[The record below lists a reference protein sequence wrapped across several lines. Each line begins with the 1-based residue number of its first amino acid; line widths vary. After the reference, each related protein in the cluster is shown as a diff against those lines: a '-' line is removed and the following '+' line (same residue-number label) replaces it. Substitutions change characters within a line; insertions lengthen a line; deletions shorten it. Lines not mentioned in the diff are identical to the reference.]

1 MNVSLGLNK
10 KEQSA
15 MQAGLAASPFEKLL
29 LKKIHRSIGQAPIRL
44 GLSREEFLP
53 PDRASM
59 ESVVIHDLRALAK
72 MVLDPEIGFGDAY
85 MQGRIEVK
93 GDLVHALEVVFRAM
107 HTIRKRSW
115 YYRLFS
121 SWLQHVQANTL
132 DGSASNI
139 HNHYDLDEEFY
150 KLWLDSRLV
159 YTCAYFPTPSATLEE
174 SQLAKMELVCR
185 KVQLQSGEKVVD
197 AGCGWGALALHM
209 AKHYGVTVKAFN
221 ISREQIHYARTQAK
235 REGLAGRVEFVEDDY
250 RNISGRFDAFVSV
263 GMLEHVG
270 REHYTEL
277 GRIIHRT
284 IGDSGRG
291 LIHFIGR
298 NRPEPFSAWI
308 RKRIFP
314 GAYCP
319 SLREAMDIFEAH
331 EYAVLDVENLRLHYA
346 KTLEHW
352 LARYER
358 SAERVSEMFGDEF
371 VRAWRL
377 YLAGSIASFR
387 TGLLQLFQIVFA
399 GSACQQI
406 PWTRAYL
413 YDGGERVEKESRW
426 THAAS

>member
-1 MNVSLGLNK
+1 ML
-10 KEQSA
+10 
-15 MQAGLAASPFEKLL
+15 AGLAAGPFEKLL

-44 GLSREEFLP
+44 GFSREEFP
-53 PDRASM
+53 PVDGTSM
-59 ESVVIHDLRALAK
+59 ESVVIHDRRALAS
-72 MVLDPEIGFGDAY
+72 MLLDPQIGFGDAY
-85 MQGRIEVK
+85 MEGRIDVK
-93 GDLVHALEVVFRAM
+93 GDLAHALEVVFRAM
-107 HTIRKRSW
+107 HTVGKQSW

-132 DGSASNI
+132 HGSASNI
-139 HNHYDLDEEFY
+139 HHHYDLNADFY

-174 SQLAKMELVCR
+174 SQLAKMDHVCR
-185 KVQLQSGEKVVD
+185 KVRLQPGERVVD

-209 AKHYGVTVKAFN
+209 ARHYGVTVKAFN
-221 ISREQIHYARTQAK
+221 ISREQIQYARTQAK
-235 REGLAGRVEFVEDDY
+235 KEGLTSRVEFIEDDY

-270 REHYTEL
+270 REHYSEL
-277 GRIIHRT
+277 GKIIHRAS
-284 IGDSGRG
+284 GDSGRG

-314 GAYCP
+314 GAYAP
-319 SLREAMDIFEAH
+319 SLREAMELFEPH

-358 SAERVSEMFGDEF
+358 SADRVSRLYGPEF

-399 GSACQQI
+399 GSACQYI
-406 PWTRAYL
+406 PWTRAHL
-413 YDGGERVEKESRW
+413 YGGEARVGKESRW
-426 THAAS
+426 IHVAS

>member
-1 MNVSLGLNK
+1 ML
-10 KEQSA
+10 
-15 MQAGLAASPFEKLL
+15 AGLAASPFEKLL
-29 LKKIHRSIGQAPIRL
+29 LKRIHRSIGQAPIRL
-44 GLSREEFLP
+44 GFSREESSP
-53 PDRASM
+53 SDGASM
-59 ESVVIHDLRALAK
+59 ESVVIHDRRALAS
-72 MVLDPEIGFGDAY
+72 MLLDPQIGFGDAY
-85 MQGRIEVK
+85 MEGRIEVK
-93 GDLVHALEVVFRAM
+93 GDLAHALEVVFRAM
-107 HTIRKRSW
+107 HTVGKRSW

-121 SWLQHVQANTL
+121 RWLQHVQANTL

-139 HNHYDLDEEFY
+139 HHHYDLNADFY

-159 YTCAYFPTPSATLEE
+159 YTCAYFPSPSATLEE
-174 SQLAKMELVCR
+174 SQVAKMELVCR
-185 KVQLQSGEKVVD
+185 KVQLQPGEKVVD

-209 AKHYGVTVKAFN
+209 AKYYGVTVKAFN
-221 ISREQIHYARTQAK
+221 ISREQIQYARTQARK
-235 REGLAGRVEFVEDDY
+235 EGLTGQVEFIEDDY

-270 REHYTEL
+270 REHYGEL
-277 GRIIHRT
+277 GKIIYRA

-314 GAYCP
+314 GAYAP
-319 SLREAMDIFEAH
+319 SLREAMEMFEPH

-346 KTLEHW
+346 KTVEHW

-358 SAERVSEMFGDEF
+358 SADRVSRLYGPEF
-371 VRAWRL
+371 ARAWRL
-377 YLAGSIASFR
+377 YLAGSIAGFR

-406 PWTRAYL
+406 P
-413 YDGGERVEKESRW
+413 
-426 THAAS
+426 